1 MKVGDEETEI
11 QEENSVEE
19 GTETAED
26 GAEDGAEEEDV
37 GLDCPCPLY
46 CRSCPY
52 SGLTSDRRVLGQPS
66 STCGNNTTLI
76 AIPTETSFFLLLCN
90 NVL

>member
-1 MKVGDEETEI
+1 MKVGEEETEI

-19 GTETAED
+19 GTETAE
-26 GAEDGAEEEDV
+26 EEDV

-46 CRSCPY
+46 CRSRPY

-76 AIPTETSFFLLLCN
+76 AIPTETSFFRLLCN